1 MHILLSG
8 ASGFLGSACVDLLRR
23 FPEIELSVV
32 RSSRVECVLPLGS
45 REITLLDPTDYSALE
60 KGLGARTPTH
70 IMHLGGVS
78 SPSACEQDPTLAYR
92 GNVEFTKTLVRY
104 AKQTAAHI
112 SLVSTDLVCD
122 GARAPPGG
130 FDETATPLPLSH
142 YSRSKVAAEVET
154 LSYHKGCVVRL
165 ALLYG
170 HSFSK
175 SRGVLGWM
183 EETLLAREQLILFI
197 DEYRSPIHVA
207 DAASSLFEIS
217 RLSLT
222 GVWHCGGPT
231 RMSRVEFGI
240 AIAETLGY
248 NSGYIQPT
256 WRAEAPSLPLRPE
269 DVTLNS
275 SKLSAL
281 LGFIPRPVREALI
294 EE

>member
-112 SLVSTDLVCD
+112 SLVSTDLVFD

-183 EETLLAREQLILFI
+183 EETLLTWREFKTLGPL
-197 DEYRSPIHVA
+197 A
-207 DAASSLFEIS
+207 
-217 RLSLT
+217 
-222 GVWHCGGPT
+222 GGGP
-231 RMSRVEFGI
+231 I
-240 AIAETLGY
+240 NA
-248 NSGYIQPT
+248 
-256 WRAEAPSLPLRPE
+256 
-269 DVTLNS
+269 D
-275 SKLSAL
+275 
-281 LGFIPRPVREALI
+281 GFIQMLDARGLTVNEACKDQMATESRNFTIQASGTVGEVTRTITTVMRVYNAVEELYYYSVR
-294 EE
+294 